1 MDNNLTVTRK
11 ECLSVAKTERE
22 SFIEDFSME
31 KITIFK
37 FKHKHWDPKYCSWL
51 SIYSTCRSVH
61 DNNNQMP
68 W

>member
-31 KITIFK
+31 K
-37 FKHKHWDPKYCSWL
+37 
-51 SIYSTCRSVH
+51 
-61 DNNNQMP
+61 
-68 W
+68 

>member
-1 MDNNLTVTRK
+1 MDDNLTVTRK

-31 KITIFK
+31 KMTIFK
-37 FKHKHWDPKYCSWL
+37 FKHKQWDLKYCSWL

-68 W
+68 